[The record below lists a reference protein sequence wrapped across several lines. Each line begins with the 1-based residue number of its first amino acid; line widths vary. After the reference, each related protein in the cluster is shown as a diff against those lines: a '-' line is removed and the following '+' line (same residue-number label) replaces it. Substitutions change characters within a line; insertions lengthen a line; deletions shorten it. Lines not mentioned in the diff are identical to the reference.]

1 MTKCL
6 QLIHQNKHVCR
17 QAFCTYVHKH
27 AHIYAHHLHTHNHIT
42 QEAEA
47 DRHNHTGIP
56 GYNSFCRNSSFS
68 SKSTKELFTSVL
80 EFYFFLFLLAVIL
93 EEGTRFTVVFVT
105 EGSPYRGKLVYC
117 IFYSKLCSVNKGTGR
132 DDANIYLC
140 TPVNKVGRRRDGPSQ
155 FTCCVLHCTRVR
167 LAPRLPARNDS
178 RVRV

>member
-6 QLIHQNKHVCR
+6 QLIHQNEHVCR

-27 AHIYAHHLHTHNHIT
+27 AHIYAHHLHTQNHIT

-80 EFYFFLFLLAVIL
+80 EFYFFLFLLVVIL
-93 EEGTRFTVVFVT
+93 EERTRFTVVFVT
-105 EGSPYRGKLVYC
+105 EGSPHRGKL
-117 IFYSKLCSVNKGTGR
+117 
-132 DDANIYLC
+132 
-140 TPVNKVGRRRDGPSQ
+140 
-155 FTCCVLHCTRVR
+155 
-167 LAPRLPARNDS
+167 
-178 RVRV
+178 